1 MRQQGAKVKPTEHI
15 ANAASTPKTG
25 LLATLGAF
33 LHAKGSGAPSTY
45 FKHARFSLPALVLAS
60 LALTPAPALA
70 LNPERVYEMVSPPY
84 KGGYGVLG
92 IEGVA
97 LNGESVA
104 FYSPGVFN
112 GSPASVGNSF
122 DHVRYIA
129 RRVTEKG
136 WTTQPL
142 TPPDALS
149 SNLNGSADLSPTLET
164 AMVNALFE
172 DLEEPILEDNRTEFL
187 VHMTATAD
195 VSSAWLPVGGKVLET
210 ESKEPTILVYAGA
223 SADFCHV
230 LFANPRQ
237 RGQVGG
243 ETGGQSLLP
252 AARGAIEPLYELNGG
267 CHGEPIALRVV
278 GVDNE
283 GGEGKVIS
291 PACIP
296 DLGTSG
302 GHYANGDR
310 AKFAIAGGG
319 SEVFFTT
326 CIGNVQ
332 SHHQLFVRLG
342 GARTLEVSKPIEE
355 CSSIPCKGASE
366 RANADFVGANE
377 AGSRVFF
384 TASLAAGQ
392 PPLVPGDLDRSR
404 NLYMAG
410 IGCPEGNPE
419 CAASEKIV
427 SSIEQVSH
435 DPAVGGAAE
444 VQGVVSLAPDGSRA
458 YFVARGVLGEGA
470 NAQGVPP
477 IKGADNLYVYERG
490 VLYPTGHVA
499 FVGDLCSGFALSGG
513 VEDLH
518 CPNQS
523 GSDTG
528 GEVPKALLGGAPEAQ
543 MAGVDGRY
551 LVFST
556 YAQLVPGDTDTA
568 KDVYRYDAETGQL
581 DRVSGGESGY
591 DANGNN
597 SSFDATITGAD
608 ADGQVKHQYE
618 LDSRAISEDGSRIVF
633 SSAEALS
640 PMAINNLPNVY
651 EWHEEAGEQE
661 GHVSIVS
668 DGSSETPDTH
678 AVISPDGRNV
688 FFTTTQGLVPQ
699 DTDGAPDV
707 YDARIEGG
715 FPQQPAPRQQCSS
728 DACQGPLTIPAPLL
742 VPGSVSQA
750 PGGNF
755 GPAPV
760 PVATVKAKK
769 KVKAKRK
776 VRPKPKRKRGKRAK
790 ASGRSGGTVRATGRS
805 GR

>member
-1 MRQQGAKVKPTEHI
+1 MEKWLRQVCKLFVALLTICGMWCGICGA
-15 ANAASTPKTG
+15 A
-25 LLATLGAF
+25 LGA
-33 LHAKGSGAPSTY
+33 SPTD
-45 FKHARFSLPALVLAS
+45 
-60 LALTPAPALA
+60 
-70 LNPERVYEMVSPPY
+70 RVFEMVSPLY
-84 KGGYGVLG
+84 KGGYGVLLL
-92 IEGVA
+92 EGVA

-112 GSPASVGNSF
+112 ESPASVGNSF

-136 WTTQPL
+136 WTIQPL
-142 TPPDALS
+142 TPPPALS

-164 AMVNALFE
+164 AMSNALFE
-172 DLEEPILEDNRTEFL
+172 NLEEPIQEDNRTEFL

-210 ESKEPTILVYAGA
+210 ESKEPTILLYQGG

-230 LFANPRQ
+230 LFANVRERDELLVSQ
-237 RGQVGG
+237 A
-243 ETGGQSLLP
+243 LLP

-283 GGEGKVIS
+283 GEEGKVIS

-296 DLGTSG
+296 DLGILDYTNAPS
-302 GHYANGDR
+302 AL
-310 AKFAIAGGG
+310 FAIADGG

-326 CIGNVQ
+326 CITNDPRR
-332 SHHQLFVRLG
+332 HQLFLRLAG
-342 GARTLEVSKPIEE
+342 TRTLEVSKPIEE
-355 CSSIPCKGASE
+355 CSSIPCIGASE

-377 AGSRVFF
+377 AGARVFF

-392 PPLVPGDLDRSR
+392 PPLVPGDLDRST
-404 NLYMAG
+404 NLYMAD

-444 VQGVVSLAPDGSRA
+444 VQGVVRLAPDGSRA
-458 YFVARGVLGEGA
+458 YFVAHGVLGEGA
-470 NAQGVPP
+470 NAQGVAPT
-477 IKGADNLYVYERG
+477 KGADNLYVYERG
-490 VLYPTGHVA
+490 VRYPTGHIA
-499 FVGDLCSGFALSGG
+499 FVGDLCSRFALSGG
-513 VEDLH
+513 VEDVH

-528 GEVPKALLGGAPEAQ
+528 GEVPKALLTGSPEAQ
-543 MAGVDGRY
+543 TARVDGRY

-568 KDVYRYDAETGQL
+568 KDVYRYDAETGEL
-581 DRVSGGESGY
+581 DRVSDGESGY

-597 SSFDATITGAD
+597 SSFDATITN
-608 ADGQVKHQYE
+608 ADGNGEVKHQYE

-633 SSAEALS
+633 SSAGALS
-640 PMAINNLPNVY
+640 PGAINNLPNVY
-651 EWHEEAGEQE
+651 EWHEEAGEME

-668 DGSSETPDTH
+668 DGSSETPDGH
-678 AVISPDGRNV
+678 AVISPSGRDV
-688 FFTTTQGLVPQ
+688 FFTTSQGLVQQ

-707 YDARIEGG
+707 YDARIGGG

-755 GPAPV
+755 PASKPK
-760 PVATVKAKK
+760 PTVKTKPK
-769 KVKAKRK
+769 SGKRRAKRK
-776 VRPKPKRKRGKRAK
+776 PKARRGKVVRHTGTGKGK
-790 ASGRSGGTVRATGRS
+790 AGQRSGGR
-805 GR
+805 

>member
-84 KGGYGVLG
+84 KGGYGAFG

-122 DHVRYIA
+122 DRVRYIA
-129 RRVTEKG
+129 RRVAEKG
-136 WTTQPL
+136 WATLPL

-172 DLEEPILEDNRTEFL
+172 NLENPILEDNRTEFL

-195 VSSAWLPVGGKVLET
+195 VSSAWLPVGGMTLEA
-210 ESKEPTILVYAGA
+210 EGKEPSILHYEGG
-223 SADFCHV
+223 SSDFCHLIFTNGRQGV
-230 LFANPRQ
+230 L
-237 RGQVGG
+237 
-243 ETGGQSLLP
+243 TLSQSLLP
-252 AARGAIEPLYELNGG
+252 AARGANEPLYELNGG
-267 CHGEPIALRVV
+267 CHGEPVALRVV
-278 GVDNE
+278 NVDNE

-296 DLGTSG
+296 DLGIG
-302 GHYANGDR
+302 GHYTNVPS

-326 CIGNVQ
+326 CIANDEF
-332 SHHQLFVRLG
+332 HHQLFVRLG
-342 GARTLEVSKPIEE
+342 GTRTLEVSRPIEE

-392 PPLVPGDLDRSR
+392 PPLVPGDLDRST

-410 IGCPEGNPE
+410 IGCPVGNPE

-435 DPAVGGAAE
+435 DPVVGGAAE
-444 VQGVVSLAPDGSRA
+444 VQGVVRLAPDGSRA

-470 NAQGVPP
+470 NAQGVAPV
-477 IKGADNLYVYERG
+477 KGAENLYVYERG
-490 VLYPTGHVA
+490 VRYPTGHVA

-528 GEVPKALLGGAPEAQ
+528 GEVPNGLLASTPEAQ
-543 MAGVDGRY
+543 TAGVDGRY

-597 SSFDATITGAD
+597 SSFDAAIAKAD
-608 ADGQVKHQYE
+608 ELSGEVKNQYE

-633 SSAEALS
+633 SSVEALS
-640 PMAINNLPNVY
+640 PSAINNLPNVY
-651 EWHEEAGEQE
+651 EWHKEAGERE
-661 GHVSIVS
+661 GQVSIVS
-668 DGSSETPDTH
+668 DGSSETPDGH

-688 FFTTTQGLVPQ
+688 FFTTSQGLVPQ

-728 DACQGPLTIPAPLL
+728 DACQGPLTNPAPLL

-755 GPAPV
+755 AAPV
-760 PVATVKAKK
+760 QPVKAKK

-776 VRPKPKRKRGKRAK
+776 VKPKRRRGKRAR
-790 ASGRSGGTVRATGRS
+790 ASGRSGGTVGATGRS